1 MFYMGVQDFFS
12 MLSLSFISTFQYFFS
27 SKSKTKR
34 FLGEKKTKREMRLRS
49 MGYRV
54 LKKVKFYFLCKKEK
68 RKKKKKR
75 VKS

>member
-34 FLGEKKTKREMRLRS
+34 FAGGKKPKREMRLRS

-54 LKKVKFYFLCKKEK
+54 LKKVKFYFLRKKEK
-68 RKKKKKR
+68 RKKK

>member
-34 FLGEKKTKREMRLRS
+34 FVGGKKTKREMRLRS

-54 LKKVKFYFLCKKEK
+54 LKRLSFIFYAKKKKE
-68 RKKKKKR
+68 KKR